1 MIQCH
6 QIIGKCNSSL
16 IIYVKYSLEF
26 IYFLSNPSITYAPG
40 LSIDVPK
47 VPRGQGHPLQSFS
60 VPGPPPSSL
69 NTTPLISNPNKHSSK
84 LA

>member
-1 MIQCH
+1 ME
-6 QIIGKCNSSL
+6 N
-16 IIYVKYSLEF
+16 
-26 IYFLSNPSITYAPG
+26 IYFAFDFICSNPSITYAPG

-84 LA
+84 CLTAFYCLTVSANQIF